1 MNRRIIYLGWVAP
14 GLRTPILQEEVG
26 AQIVDDALHGPVLP
40 RLGLEGARQ
49 ALATTPAAEAGAKG
63 LAMPGKEREG
73 NDEEKGSVAQ
83 KMCHFEGCG
92 VEPRISVRGD
102 IFVESFQPAIDDHSA
117 AVSTFGSK
125 IVKPTGFTHYQ
136 SEKSQEFHP
145 SLALLS
151 RVGQTAPEIQVA
163 VVTFRFSLDRAV
175 TVVGELFLE
184 HFTTWEG

>member
-117 AVSTFGSK
+117 AVSTVGSK
-125 IVKPTGFTHYQ
+125 IVKPTGFTHCHNTMK
-136 SEKSQEFHP
+136 KSGISSIIGTPLTCRVNCTRDTGRGCNFP
-145 SLALLS
+145 ILA
-151 RVGQTAPEIQVA
+151 
-163 VVTFRFSLDRAV
+163 
-175 TVVGELFLE
+175 
-184 HFTTWEG
+184 